1 MRMIRSQAKKP
12 SRRPSGGKAMS
23 ILINKET
30 SVLIQGITGNEGVF
44 HTRLMLE
51 YGTKI
56 VAGVT
61 PGKYGEKVHGIPVY
75 DTVRQALEK
84 HPVDASGVFVPGLLA
99 KNAALEAI
107 DAGIKTIVVVTEGV
121 PLHDTMVVKSEAMEK
136 GAVVIGPNTPGVV
149 SVEQCKV
156 GILDTHHVKAGN
168 IGVVSRSGT
177 LTTEIT
183 ASLVEAGLGQS
194 TVVGIGGDGV
204 VGSTFLDIYK
214 MFENDPDTAGVAF
227 VGEIGGTMEEELA
240 AYIGER
246 RTKPAVAFI
255 AGRNVPEGKRLGHAG
270 AIVEGSRGTAESKIK
285 ALTEAGAKVGAVP
298 WDLGKLMK
306 EMI

>member
-1 MRMIRSQAKKP
+1 
-12 SRRPSGGKAMS
+12 MS
-23 ILINKET
+23 ILINRDT
-30 SVLIQGITGNEGVF
+30 LVIIQGITGNEGVF

-61 PGKYGEKVHGIPVY
+61 PGKYGEKVHGVPVY
-75 DTVRQALEK
+75 DTVRQAMEN
-84 HPVDASGVFVPGLLA
+84 HEVDASGVFVPAMLA

-107 DAGIKTIVVVTEGV
+107 DAGIKAVVVVTEGV
-121 PLHDTMVVKSEAMEK
+121 PLHDAMVIKSEAVDR

-149 SVEQCKV
+149 SVDQCKL
-156 GILDTHHVKAGN
+156 GILDTHHVKKGN

-183 ASLVEAGLGQS
+183 AGLVEAGLGQS

-204 VGSTFLDIYK
+204 IGSTFLDIYK
-214 MFENDPDTAGVAF
+214 MFEADEETVGVAF

-240 AYIGER
+240 AYIGEK

-285 ALTEAGAKVGAVP
+285 ALTEAGVKVGEVP

-306 EMI
+306 AMI

>member
-1 MRMIRSQAKKP
+1 
-12 SRRPSGGKAMS
+12 MS
-23 ILINKET
+23 ILINRDT
-30 SVLIQGITGNEGVF
+30 RVIIQGITGNEGVF

-61 PGKYGEKVHGIPVY
+61 PGKYGEKVHGVPVY
-75 DTVRQALEK
+75 DTVRQAMEN
-84 HPVDASGVFVPGLLA
+84 HEVDASGVFVPAMLA

-107 DAGIKTIVVVTEGV
+107 DAGIKAVVVVTEGV
-121 PLHDTMVVKSEAMEK
+121 PLHDAMVIKSEAVDR

-149 SVEQCKV
+149 SVDQCKL
-156 GILDTHHVKAGN
+156 GILDTHHVKKGN

-183 ASLVEAGLGQS
+183 AGLVEAGLGQS

-204 VGSTFLDIYK
+204 IGSTFLDIYK
-214 MFENDPDTAGVAF
+214 MFEADEETVGVAF

-240 AYIGER
+240 AYIGEK

-285 ALTEAGAKVGAVP
+285 ALTEAGVKVGDVP

-306 EMI
+306 AMI

>member
-1 MRMIRSQAKKP
+1 
-12 SRRPSGGKAMS
+12 
-23 ILINKET
+23 
-30 SVLIQGITGNEGVF
+30 
-44 HTRLMLE
+44 MLE

-75 DTVRQALEK
+75 DTVRQALEN

-107 DAGIKTIVVVTEGV
+107 DAEIKTVVVVTEGV
-121 PLHDTMVVKSEAMEK
+121 PLHDSMVIKSEAGEK
-136 GAVVIGPNTPGVV
+136 GVTIIGPNTPGVV
-149 SVEQCKV
+149 SVDQCKL

-204 VGSTFLDIYK
+204 VGSTFLDIYR
-214 MFENDPDTAGVAF
+214 MFEHDPETLGVAF

-240 AYIGER
+240 AYIGEKG
-246 RTKPAVAFI
+246 TKPAVAFI

-270 AIVEGSRGTAESKIK
+270 AIVEGSRGTAESKIN
-285 ALTEAGAKVGAVP
+285 ALTEAGVKVGAVP

>member
-1 MRMIRSQAKKP
+1 
-12 SRRPSGGKAMS
+12 MS
-23 ILINKET
+23 ILINRDT
-30 SVLIQGITGNEGVF
+30 RVLIQGITGNEGGF
-44 HTRLMLE
+44 HTNLMMG

-61 PGKYGEKVHGIPVY
+61 PGKHGEKVHGVPVY
-75 DTVRQALEK
+75 DTVKQALENQE
-84 HPVDASGVFVPGLLA
+84 VDASGVFVPGGLA
-99 KNAALEAI
+99 KNAVLEAI
-107 DAGIKTIVVVTEGV
+107 DGGIKTIVVVTEGV
-121 PLHDTMVVKSEAMEK
+121 PLHDAMVIKLEAMEK
-136 GAVVIGPNTPGVV
+136 GVVVIGPNTPGVV
-149 SVEQCKV
+149 SVDQCKL
-156 GILDTHHVKAGN
+156 GILDTHHVMKGE

-204 VGSTFLDIYK
+204 VGSTFLDIYR
-214 MFENDPDTAGVAF
+214 MFEGDPETAGVAI

-240 AYIGER
+240 AYVGER
-246 RTKPAVAFI
+246 RTKPVVAFI

-285 ALTEAGAKVGAVP
+285 ALTEAGVKVGAVP
-298 WDLGKLMK
+298 WELGKLMK

>member
-1 MRMIRSQAKKP
+1 
-12 SRRPSGGKAMS
+12 MS

-51 YGTKI
+51 YGTHI

-75 DTVRQALEK
+75 DTVRQALEN
-84 HPVDASGVFVPGLLA
+84 HEVDASGVFVPGLLA

-107 DAGIKTIVVVTEGV
+107 DGGIRTVVVVTEGV
-121 PLHDTMVVKSEAMEK
+121 PLHDAMVIKSEAAEK
-136 GAVVIGPNTPGVV
+136 GVTIIGPNTPGVV
-149 SVEQCKV
+149 SVDQCKL
-156 GILDTHHVKAGN
+156 GILDTHHVQAGN
-168 IGVVSRSGT
+168 IGVASRSGT

-204 VGSTFLDIYK
+204 VGSTFLDIYRI
-214 MFENDPDTAGVAF
+214 FENDSETAGVAF

-246 RTKPAVAFI
+246 GTKPAVAFI

-270 AIVEGSRGTAESKIK
+270 AIVEGRRGTAESKIE
-285 ALTEAGAKVGAVP
+285 ALRQAGVKVAAVP
-298 WDLGKLMK
+298 WDLGELMK
-306 EMI
+306 KAI